1 MAKTYNLKAE
11 GTFTITDNNGLVIQ
25 NLIDSHTFSTITSD
39 TIQSGVIS
47 LASGSSE
54 QLNIRPIGSRTLL
67 FCKNN
72 NASTGTIRLSFDD
85 GATNIISLS
94 PQEWCFVPIDK
105 PSPNMDVFATAASAD
120 GSLTYL
126 LIEQ

>member
-47 LASGSSE
+47 IVSGASE
-54 QLNIRPIGSRTLL
+54 QLNIKPIGNRTIL

-72 NASTGTIRLSFDD
+72 NTSTGTIRLSIDD
-85 GATNIISLS
+85 GSTAIISLS
-94 PQEWCFVPIDK
+94 PQEWCFVPLDK
-105 PSPNMDVFATAASAD
+105 PSPNMDVFALAADAD